1 MEFIDYNEIG
11 KRIKEKRII
20 KGLTQQKVAEQLQ
33 LSDEYMSKIETGK
46 TKISL
51 TRLSQLSIILD
62 TSIEEL
68 ITGTVIKSTD
78 YKMIE
83 INRKFEEL
91 SPKEKDVVINI
102 IEQIKS
108 LRSK

>member
-1 MEFIDYNEIG
+1 MELIDYNEIG
-11 KRIKEKRII
+11 KRIKEKRIL

-91 SPKEKDVVINI
+91 
-102 IEQIKS
+102 
-108 LRSK
+108 

>member
-1 MEFIDYNEIG
+1 MDIINYKEIG
-11 KRIKEKRII
+11 KRIKEKRIL

-33 LSDEYMSKIETGK
+33 ISEEYTSKIETGK

-68 ITGTVIKSTD
+68 ITGTVIKSAD
-78 YKMIE
+78 YKIKE
-83 INRKFEEL
+83 ISRIFEEL
-91 SPKEKDVVINI
+91 SPKERDVVINI
-102 IEQIKS
+102 IEQIKL